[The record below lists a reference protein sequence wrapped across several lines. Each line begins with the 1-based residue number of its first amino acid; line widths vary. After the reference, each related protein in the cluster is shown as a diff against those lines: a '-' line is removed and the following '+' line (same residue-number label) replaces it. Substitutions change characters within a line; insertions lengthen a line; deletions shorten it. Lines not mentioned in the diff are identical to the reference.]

1 MLLQSNHLYRFDE
14 FELQP
19 SRRAL
24 LRGGERVPVAPKSFE
39 VLLCLVQH
47 SGRVVL
53 KEEILETV
61 WPGAF
66 VEEGNLTQHIFWL
79 RKALGDKSGYIV
91 TIPGTGYEFTGMVE
105 SSPDSAGGPQQ
116 QRSSQPPISFTLE
129 ETVERTQIVVEE
141 TTLSET
147 PAVKAKWG
155 MRTKVAAALLVVAA
169 VASAAAWRWTHGVVA
184 GDHHEVVLADF
195 DNTTHDADFDRSLKT
210 LLSIDLNQSPFLL
223 VVGEND
229 TRKVM
234 NLMNLP
240 ADAALTPAVAREVCE
255 RLNDQVVLAGRLA
268 QIGRRYLVT
277 VDATDCS
284 DGRILAQ
291 TRGIADSKEGVIN
304 AVDTASGEMRRKL
317 GEPLRSKAG
326 GEEPLPLKHTFSL
339 DALKAYS
346 RARALHQRL
355 KFAEAVPLYQKAIEL
370 DPNFADAY
378 AQLGNCFNNMGEAL
392 EGRKAM
398 ARAYELRD
406 QADEQ
411 DRLRIVA
418 MYEYWRTGDRHQ
430 AIRNYQ
436 NWTRLY
442 PLGTNPWVLLGEF
455 QASVGRMDLAVDAA
469 KHAVANN
476 PNSVSSRQDLAEW
489 QRYDGQLDAART
501 TCLDALRH
509 GLESVSIHRTLLDVA
524 YLQRNSAEFEEQRKW
539 FRDKAEEDERESME
553 ADLDG
558 SQGRMR
564 SAVAHWEHLA
574 ELQTKDG
581 LKEAALEVFS
591 GVPDMEA
598 DFGMT
603 KEAKAHLQR
612 FEPPV
617 PLVGASLT
625 SVIMAAAE
633 VGNLK
638 LAEGKLKYILDNG
651 KEDSDVQELFAPEGR
666 AAIAIASGKGD
677 QAVAA
682 MLPSLP
688 YELTDPSAAMMR
700 GAAYLAAR
708 KPELAQKEFQV
719 IIDRPYISGI
729 SPNVALAH
737 LSLARALVME
747 GNHDAAKQE
756 YSAFLTMLRDADPD
770 LPVVTQARQEY
781 LHLR

>member
-1 MLLQSNHLYRFDE
+1 MLLQSGHLYRFDE

-19 SRRAL
+19 SRRVL
-24 LRGGERVPVAPKSFE
+24 LRGGERLGVAPKSFE
-39 VLLCLVQH
+39 VLLCLVQNA
-47 SGRVVL
+47 GRVVL

-79 RKALGDKSGYIV
+79 RKALGDKATYIV
-91 TIPGTGYEFTGMVE
+91 TIPGRGYEFRGKVE
-105 SSPDSAGGPQQ
+105 SEPEGTGGPLQQ
-116 QRSSQPPISFTLE
+116 AAGQSPVSFALE
-129 ETVERTQIVVEE
+129 ETVKRTQIVVEE
-141 TTLSET
+141 TTIS
-147 PAVKAKWG
+147 PA
-155 MRTKVAAALLVVAA
+155 R
-169 VASAAAWRWTHGVVA
+169 SAAARWARWPVVLAGAVVLAAVCAAGGWAWTHRVVA

-195 DNTTHDADFDRSLKT
+195 ENTTHDADFDRSLKT
-210 LLSIDLNQSPFLL
+210 LLAIDLNQSPFLL

-234 NLMNLP
+234 KLMNLP

-255 RLNDQVVLAGRLA
+255 RLNDQVVLSGRLA
-268 QIGRRYLVT
+268 QIGQKYLIT
-277 VDATDCS
+277 LDATDCT
-284 DGRILAQ
+284 DGRSLVQ
-291 TRGIADSKEGVIN
+291 TRGVADSKEGVIK
-304 AVDTASGEMRRKL
+304 AVDVASAEMRRKL
-317 GEPLRSKAG
+317 GEPLGSRPSGDAA
-326 GEEPLPLKHTFSL
+326 LPLKHTFSL

-346 RARALHQRL
+346 QARALHQRL
-355 KFAEAVPLYQKAIEL
+355 KFAQAVPLYQKAIAL

-378 AQLGNCFNNMGEAL
+378 AQLGNCYNNMGEGL

-476 PNSVSSRQDLAEW
+476 PNSVSARQDLAQW
-489 QRYDGQLDAART
+489 QRYDGQLDAARA

-509 GLESVSIHRTLLDVA
+509 GLESSSIHRTLLDVA
-524 YLQRNSAEFEEQRKW
+524 YLQHNAAEFEEQRAW
-539 FRDKAEEDERESME
+539 FREKAEEDDREGME
-553 ADLDG
+553 ADYDA

-574 ELQTKDG
+574 DLQRKDG
-581 LKEAALEVFS
+581 LQEAALEVFS

-598 DFGMT
+598 DFGMM
-603 KEAKAHLQR
+603 KEARAHLQR
-612 FEPPV
+612 FEAPV
-617 PLVGASLT
+617 PLTGASMVWVIVGA
-625 SVIMAAAE
+625 AE
-633 VGNLK
+633 AGNLP
-638 LAEGKLKYILDNG
+638 LAERKLKYMVDNG

-666 AAIAIASGKGD
+666 AAIAIASRKGD

-682 MLPSLP
+682 MEPSLP

-700 GAAYLAAR
+700 GAAYLAA
-708 KPELAQKEFQV
+708 KQPQLAQKEFQV

-729 SPNVALAH
+729 SPNVAMAH

-747 GNHDAAKQE
+747 GNRDAAKQE
-756 YSAFLTMLRDADPD
+756 YTAFLTMFQNADAD
-770 LPVVTQARQEY
+770 LPVVVQARRESSQ
-781 LHLR
+781 LR

>member
-1 MLLQSNHLYRFDE
+1 MFLQKGQLYRFDQ
-14 FELQP
+14 FEMQP

-24 LRGGERVPVAPKSFE
+24 LRGGERIAVAPKSFE
-39 VLLCLVQH
+39 VLLCLVQN

-53 KEEILETV
+53 KEEILEAV

-79 RKALGDKSGYIV
+79 RKALGDRSTYIV
-91 TIPGTGYEFTGMVE
+91 TVPGRGYEFTGQVE
-105 SSPDSAGGPQQ
+105 SAPEDATRGQRPSHAGA
-116 QRSSQPPISFTLE
+116 TLRFAIE

-141 TTLSET
+141 GVPPEPQTRT
-147 PAVKAKWG
+147 AKWRSG
-155 MRTKVAAALLVVAA
+155 PRLLTASVCLAA
-169 VASAAAWRWTHGVVA
+169 VGVVGGWLYTHRVVA

-195 DNTTHDADFDRSLKT
+195 ENTTHDADFDRSLKT
-210 LLSIDLNQSPFLL
+210 LLAIDLNQSPFLL

-234 NLMNLP
+234 KLMNLP
-240 ADAALTPAVAREVCE
+240 ADATVTPAVAREVCE

-268 QIGRRYLVT
+268 QVGQKYLVT
-277 VDATDCS
+277 LDATDCA
-284 DGRILAQ
+284 DGRSLAQ
-291 TRGIADSKEGVIN
+291 TRGIADSREGVIK
-304 AVDTASGEMRRKL
+304 AVDAASAEMRRKL
-317 GEPLRSKAG
+317 GEPLRSAAG
-326 GEEPLPLKHTFSL
+326 SEAPLPLKHTFSL

-346 RARALHQRL
+346 QARALHQRL
-355 KFAEAVPLYQKAIEL
+355 KFAQAVPLYQKAIEL

-411 DRLRIVA
+411 DRLRIVS
-418 MYEYWRTGDRHQ
+418 MYEYWRTGDRHE

-436 NWTRLY
+436 KWTRLY
-442 PLGTNPWVLLGEF
+442 PLATNPWVLLGEF

-476 PNSVSSRQDLAEW
+476 PNSVSSRQDLAQW
-489 QRYDGQLDAART
+489 QRYDGQLDAARA

-509 GLESVSIHRTLLDVA
+509 GLESASIHRTLLDVA
-524 YLQRNSAEFEEQRKW
+524 YLQHNAAEFEEQRVW
-539 FRDKAEEDERESME
+539 FRDKAEEDDREGME
-553 ADLDG
+553 ADFDG

-574 ELQTKDG
+574 DLQSKDG
-581 LKEAALEVFS
+581 LKEAALEAFS

-612 FEPPV
+612 YEAPV

-633 VGNLK
+633 VGNLP
-638 LAEGKLKYILDNG
+638 LAERKLKYMLDNG
-651 KEDSDVQELFAPEGR
+651 KEDSDVQELFAPESR

-682 MLPSLP
+682 MQPSLP

-708 KPELAQKEFQV
+708 QPELAQKEFQL
-719 IIDRPYISGI
+719 IIDRPFISGI
-729 SPNVALAH
+729 SPNVAMAH

-747 GNHDAAKQE
+747 GNRDAAKQE
-756 YSAFLTMLRDADPD
+756 YKAFLEMMRDADAD
-770 LPVVTQARQEY
+770 LPVVSQARRES
-781 LHLR
+781 LSIP

>member
-1 MLLQSNHLYRFDE
+1 LLQGNDLYRFDE

-19 SRRAL
+19 SRRAI
-24 LRGGERVPVAPKSFE
+24 LRGGERISVAPKSFE

-47 SGRVVL
+47 AGRVVL
-53 KEEILETV
+53 KEEILESV

-79 RKALGDKSGYIV
+79 RKALGNKSGYIV
-91 TIPGTGYEFTGMVE
+91 TIPGRGYEFTGMVE
-105 SSPDSAGGPQQ
+105 RLADGSGGAQQ
-116 QRSSQPPISFTLE
+116 HRSGQTPISFTLE

-141 TTLSET
+141 TISQT
-147 PAVKAKWG
+147 PAVKAGW
-155 MRTKVAAALLVVAA
+155 RLWPKVTIALLLVAA
-169 VASAAAWRWTHGVVA
+169 VAGAATWHWRHGLVA

-195 DNTTHDADFDRSLKT
+195 ENTTQDADFDRSLKT
-210 LLSIDLNQSPFLL
+210 LLAIDLNQSPFLL
-223 VVGEND
+223 VAGEND

-234 NLMNLP
+234 KLMNLP
-240 ADAALTPAVAREVCE
+240 SDATLTPAVAREVCE

-268 QIGRRYLVT
+268 QMGRKYVVT

-284 DGRILAQ
+284 DGRSLVQ
-291 TRGIADSKEGVIN
+291 TRGIADSKEEVIH
-304 AVDTASGEMRRKL
+304 AVDTAAGEMRRKL
-317 GEPLRSKAG
+317 GEPLRSKVG
-326 GEEPLPLKHTFSL
+326 GAAPLPLKHTFSL

-346 RARALHQRL
+346 QARLLHQRL
-355 KFAEAVPLYQKAIEL
+355 KFAEAVPLYQKAVEL

-392 EGRKAM
+392 EGRRAM

-442 PLGTNPWVLLGEF
+442 PLGSNSWVLLGEF
-455 QASVGRMDLAVDAA
+455 QAAVGRMDLAMDAA
-469 KHAVANN
+469 KHAVANY
-476 PNSVSSRQDLAEW
+476 PNSVSPRQDLAEW

-524 YLQRNSAEFEEQRKW
+524 YLQHNSAEFEEQRAW

-564 SAVAHWEHLA
+564 SAVAHWDHLA
-574 ELQTKDG
+574 DLQTKDG

-598 DFGMT
+598 DFGMK

-612 FEPPV
+612 FEPSVQLIGP
-617 PLVGASLT
+617 SLT

-633 VGNLK
+633 AGNPQ
-638 LAEGKLKYILDNG
+638 LAERKLKYMLDNG

-666 AAIAIASGKGD
+666 AAIAIAAGKGD

-682 MLPSLP
+682 MLPTLP
-688 YELTDPSAAMMR
+688 WELTDPSAAMMR
-700 GAAYLAAR
+700 GAAYPAAR

-729 SPNVALAH
+729 SPNVAMAH
-737 LSLARALVME
+737 LSLAHALVME
-747 GNHDAAKQE
+747 GNRDAAKQE
-756 YSAFLTMLRDADPD
+756 YRAFLTMMRDADSD
-770 LPVVTQARQEY
+770 LPVVTQARQES

>member
-1 MLLQSNHLYRFDE
+1 MSLQSNDLYRFDD
-14 FELQP
+14 FQLQP

-24 LRGGERVPVAPKSFE
+24 IRGEERIAVTPKSFE
-39 VLLCLVQH
+39 VLLYLVQH
-47 SGRVVL
+47 SNRVIL
-53 KEEILETV
+53 KEEIFEAV

-79 RKALGDKSGYIV
+79 RKALGDKSSFIV
-91 TIPGTGYEFTGMVE
+91 TIPGRGYEFTGKVAA
-105 SSPDSAGGPQQ
+105 SPEGQSRPE
-116 QRSSQPPISFTLE
+116 QPVSGLTPVRFTLE
-129 ETVERTQIVVEE
+129 ETVEHTQIIVEE
-141 TTLSET
+141 TTISPT
-147 PAVKAKWG
+147 SPVKSRLAIWPKL
-155 MRTKVAAALLVVAA
+155 VAASLVIAA
-169 VASAAAWRWTHGVVA
+169 MAGAAAWRWTHRVVA

-195 DNTTHDADFDRSLKT
+195 ENTTHDIDFDRSLKT

-229 TRKVM
+229 TRKVLT
-234 NLMNLP
+234 LMNLP
-240 ADAALTPAVAREVCE
+240 AEAALTPAVAREVCE

-268 QIGRRYLVT
+268 QIGSKYLIT
-277 VDATDCS
+277 LDATDCA
-284 DGRILAQ
+284 DGHSLAQ
-291 TRGIADSKEGVIN
+291 TRGLADSKEAVIG
-304 AVDTASGEMRRKL
+304 AVDSASAEMRRKL
-317 GEPLRSKAG
+317 GEPLLAKPV
-326 GEEPLPLKHTFSL
+326 GETPLPLKHTFSL

-346 RARALHQRL
+346 QARSLHQRL
-355 KFAEAVPLYQKAIEL
+355 KFAPAVPLYQKAIAL

-406 QADEQ
+406 QADDQ
-411 DRLRIVA
+411 DRLRIIA

-442 PLGTNPWVLLGEF
+442 PLSTNPWVLLGEF
-455 QASVGRMDLAVDAA
+455 QGSVGRMDLAVDAA

-476 PNSVSSRQDLAEW
+476 PNSVSPRQDLAEW
-489 QRYDGQLDAART
+489 QRYDGQLDAARA

-509 GLESVSIHRTLLDVA
+509 GLESVSIHRTMLDVA
-524 YLQRNSAEFEEQRKW
+524 YLQHNQAEFEEQKKW
-539 FRDKAEEDERESME
+539 FREKAEEDERESME

-574 ELQTKDG
+574 DMQTKNG

-603 KEAKAHLQR
+603 KQAKAHLRR
-612 FEPPV
+612 FKPPV
-617 PLVGASLT
+617 QLVGPSLT

-633 VGNLK
+633 VGDLP
-638 LAEGKLKYILDNG
+638 LAESKLSYMLDLG
-651 KEDSDVQELFAPEGR
+651 KEDSDVQELFAPESR
-666 AAIAIASGKGD
+666 AAIFIASGKGD
-677 QAVAA
+677 PAVTA

-700 GAAYLAAR
+700 GAAYLAAK
-708 KPELAQKEFQV
+708 KPELAQKEFRV

-729 SPNVALAH
+729 SPNVAMAH
-737 LSLARALVME
+737 LSLARALAME
-747 GNHDAAKQE
+747 GNQDAAKQE
-756 YSAFLTMLRDADPD
+756 YSVFLTLLRDADAD
-770 LPVVTQARQEY
+770 LPILIQARHEY

>member
-91 TIPGTGYEFTGMVE
+91 TIPGRGYEFTGIVE
-105 SSPDSAGGPQQ
+105 ILPDSAGGPQQ

-141 TTLSET
+141 TTLSQT

-169 VASAAAWRWTHGVVA
+169 VASAAAWRWTHRVVA

-234 NLMNLP
+234 KLMNLP

-539 FRDKAEEDERESME
+539 FRDKAEEDDRESME

-591 GVPDMEA
+591 GVPDIEA

-612 FEPPV
+612 LEPPV

-633 VGNLK
+633 VGNLQ
-638 LAEGKLKYILDNG
+638 LAERKLKYMLDNG

-719 IIDRPYISGI
+719 IIDRPYISGV

-770 LPVVTQARQEY
+770 LPVVAQARQEY

>member
-1 MLLQSNHLYRFDE
+1 MLLQKDDLYRFDD

-19 SRRAL
+19 SRRVL
-24 LRGGERVPVAPKSFE
+24 LRGGGRIAVAPKSFE
-39 VLLCLVQH
+39 VLLCLVQN

-53 KEEILETV
+53 KEEIFESV

-66 VEEGNLTQHIFWL
+66 VEEGNLTQHVFWL
-79 RKALGDKSGYIV
+79 RKALGDKSGYLV
-91 TIPGTGYEFTGMVE
+91 TIPGRGYEFTGRVE
-105 SSPDSAGGPQQ
+105 IVPETVTGPQQ
-116 QRSSQPPISFTLE
+116 QKTSQPPASFSIE
-129 ETVERTQIVVEE
+129 ETIERTQVLVEE
-141 TTLSET
+141 TIVHEGSET
-147 PAVKAKWG
+147 SPRRGLWLMSVAVA
-155 MRTKVAAALLVVAA
+155 VVLAA
-169 VASAAAWRWTHGVVA
+169 VAGAVGWRWTHRVVA

-195 DNTTHDADFDRSLKT
+195 ENTTHDADFDRSLKT
-210 LLSIDLNQSPFLL
+210 LLAIDLNQSPFLL
-223 VVGEND
+223 VVGDND
-229 TRKVM
+229 TRKVLK
-234 NLMNLP
+234 LMNLP

-268 QIGRRYLVT
+268 QIGSKYLIT
-277 VDATDCS
+277 MDATDCS
-284 DGRILAQ
+284 DGRSLVQ
-291 TRGIADSKEGVIN
+291 TRGVADSKDGVIK
-304 AVDTASGEMRRKL
+304 AVDTASAEMRRKL
-317 GEPLRSKAG
+317 GEPLRSRPSGDA
-326 GEEPLPLKHTFSL
+326 ELPLKHTFSL

-346 RARALHQRL
+346 QARALHQRL
-355 KFAEAVPLYQKAIEL
+355 KFAQAVPLYQKAMEL

-476 PNSVSSRQDLAEW
+476 PNSVSSRQDLAQW
-489 QRYDGQLDAART
+489 QRYDGQLDAARA
-501 TCLDALRH
+501 TCLDSLRH
-509 GLESVSIHRTLLDVA
+509 GLDSPSIHRTLLDVA
-524 YLQRNSAEFEEQRKW
+524 YLQHNAAEFEEQRKW
-539 FRDKAEEDERESME
+539 FREKAEEDDREGME
-553 ADLDG
+553 ADYDS

-574 ELQTKDG
+574 DLQTKDG
-581 LKEAALEVFS
+581 LQEAALEVFS

-598 DFGMT
+598 DFGML

-612 FEPPV
+612 FEAPV
-617 PLVGASLT
+617 PLAGASMVWVIVGA
-625 SVIMAAAE
+625 AE
-633 VGNLK
+633 AGNLP
-638 LAEGKLKYILDNG
+638 LAERKLKYMVDNG

-666 AAIAIASGKGD
+666 AAIAIATGKGE
-677 QAVAA
+677 QAVGA
-682 MLPSLP
+682 MEPSLP

-700 GAAYLAAR
+700 GAAYLAA
-708 KPELAQKEFQV
+708 KQPVLAQKEFQL

-756 YSAFLTMLRDADPD
+756 YSAFLAMMRDADSD
-770 LPVVTQARQEY
+770 LPIVAQARKESAAF
-781 LHLR
+781 R